1 MTVEIKSY
9 KNTSFNVDESN
20 LYHGENLVASW
31 PTGGQNLT
39 IRPDSPGFP
48 DFVPGEPGF
57 PLYPLV
63 ERVPLREGVLGA
75 DMVLRA
81 EE

>member
-1 MTVEIKSY
+1 MDSERGRFPETVPR
-9 KNTSFNVDESN
+9 FPD
-20 LYHGENLVASW
+20 
-31 PTGGQNLT
+31 
-39 IRPDSPGFP
+39 RPDRPDRPDFPGFP

-63 ERVPLREGVLGA
+63 EREPLREGVLGA